1 MTYPSGSSDPE
12 RPQPNSMGQT
22 EPIHT
27 YLPPA
32 DSYPTMPGGYNPAGN
47 SADAAPS
54 APMDRPPVSG
64 PPSSPTQAWGSPYPE
79 WSPSTPPPGVSAAG
93 PQPSRKRG
101 LAVPILAALTVLLLI
116 VASALTTLYV
126 SKNSELGRAK
136 HTISQRES
144 DLSAKNAELEK
155 VQRDYE
161 KAKTDLGG
169 SQSQTEE
176 LTHEKQVISKCLN
189 LLAEGGLAAQK
200 GDRATATKK
209 QNEAEP
215 VCREADRYLE

>member
-1 MTYPSGSSDPE
+1 MTHLGGFPDPE
-12 RPQPNSMGQT
+12 RPQPNDMGQT

-32 DSYPTMPGGYNPAGN
+32 GSYPTMPGDYNPAGD
-47 SADAAPS
+47 SAGAGPS
-54 APMDRPPVSG
+54 VPPGRPPVSG
-64 PPSSPTQAWGSPYPE
+64 PPSPPTQNWGSPYPE
-79 WSPSTPPPGVSAAG
+79 QFPSNPPPSGSAAG
-93 PQPSRKRG
+93 PQPTRKRG
-101 LAVPILAALTVLLLI
+101 LAVPILAALAVLLLI
-116 VASALTTLYV
+116 ATSAITTLYV
-126 SKNSELGRAK
+126 SKNSELRRAN

-155 VQRDYE
+155 MRHDYE
-161 KAKTDLGG
+161 KAKTDLSG
-169 SQSQTEE
+169 SQNQIEE

-189 LLAEGGLAAQK
+189 LLAEVGQAAQK